1 MSTEW
6 RSKRSGLI
14 RALPISSSNRS
25 LNNQTSLLHTHIL
38 NNRTRESHFD
48 HYLMSSIVTDRP
60 ILPPSP
66 TSSSSS
72 ATSPLEAGI
81 HPHPSISIDRIDPRA
96 GDFGLTSPSS
106 GTRNNNV
113 DQHRFILHPTHH
125 ISSQQSPIQPSQH
138 TPSTAARRHR
148 PTEIDSMDTTRRINY
163 RPTALPMDHERNV
176 DDEAGGARWLSEDEG
191 GETVRKTTRAGS
203 FGEVAGGS
211 RAQVQSRR
219 QQATAGRST
228 GRTEHRRSGDK
239 IDAGPPSGSGLG
251 LGFGPTEGGED
262 ANRLERD
269 AWGVPSSSTMRT
281 GGSGANEND
290 QSSRSGLE
298 QAKAHWKSVGTS
310 SRMRLRRAVSS
321 ELVTSPTATTTATL
335 GHTSEAPDDTSVP
348 SNMAMSGHPIASTSG
363 MPMPELRSL
372 APPPKA
378 ATGGVS
384 TYQAAEPTPEPS
396 GSKPRHPALDLESGT
411 NPLTRQS
418 SDANAAQALSG
429 LAMGDIPDFATGRGG
444 DGTGGSGVPP
454 VTSGMTAVESVEE
467 SLRVKEEE
475 KRKRKHLIDKLSEIL
490 RW

>member
-1 MSTEW
+1 
-6 RSKRSGLI
+6 
-14 RALPISSSNRS
+14 
-25 LNNQTSLLHTHIL
+25 
-38 NNRTRESHFD
+38 
-48 HYLMSSIVTDRP
+48 MSSIVTDRP
-60 ILPPSP
+60 ILPTSP

-72 ATSPLEAGI
+72 ATSPIEAGI
-81 HPHPSISIDRIDPRA
+81 HPHPSISIDRVDRRA
-96 GDFGLTSPSS
+96 GEFGSTTSSS
-106 GTRNNNV
+106 GAHSNNV
-113 DQHRFILHPTHH
+113 DQHRFILHPIHPT
-125 ISSQQSPIQPSQH
+125 SSQQQQQPTLHHSQH

-191 GETVRKTTRAGS
+191 GETVRKSTRAGS
-203 FGEVAGGS
+203 FGEVSGGS

-219 QQATAGRST
+219 QQAVAGRST
-228 GRTEHRRSGDK
+228 GRTGNGRGGDK

-269 AWGVPSSSTMRT
+269 AWGVPSSSTLRA
-281 GGSGANEND
+281 GGSGTNDHD

-321 ELVTSPTATTTATL
+321 ELVTSPTATTTATM
-335 GHTSEAPDDTSVP
+335 GPSSEVPDDTPAP
-348 SNMAMSGHPIASTSG
+348 SNMAMSGHPIAATSG
-363 MPMPELRSL
+363 MPMPGLRSL

-378 ATGGVS
+378 SSGGVP
-384 TYQAAEPTPEPS
+384 TYQAAESTPEPS
-396 GSKPRHPALDLESGT
+396 GSEHRDPALDPEHAA
-411 NPLTRQS
+411 NPLARQS

-444 DGTGGSGVPP
+444 DGIGGSGIPP

-475 KRKRKHLIDKLSEIL
+475 KRKRKLLIDKLSEIL